1 MSKKGTEGMNF
12 EVSQAMNEETQLTLR
27 YDRGT
32 LLLETTAPGP
42 HSQEATEALRTF
54 QALDAETK
62 ERARLVW
69 DERVGHHRAL
79 AIGYRDIAL
88 CLHRSGIPY
97 TDLAKSFAP
106 VTFSLQKPLSPR
118 AHQEKALNAWWSTG
132 RFGTIVM
139 PTGAGKTIFAI
150 MAIVKAGRPTLVHV
164 PTLDL
169 MSQWCSVLTSFLGED
184 VGLLG
189 GGHHEV
195 RKLTVATYDSALL
208 HVSTYGRQ
216 FGLHVYDECHHL
228 PGPQTR
234 LVALQS
240 IAPFRLGLT
249 ATPERQ
255 DGRHDDYAT
264 LCGPIRYEIT
274 VKELEGRTLAPYD
287 IVTLPVALS
296 EQERARYKEARES
309 YISFLRQAQVDLS
322 GPGGWSQFLRV
333 ASRTPR
339 GREALAAYRTQ
350 RNIGLAAEQKITL
363 LWDILRRHAG
373 ERVLVFTQDN
383 AMAYRIGE
391 RFLLP
396 VLTHHTK
403 VREREE
409 MLRLFREGDY
419 GCLVTSKVLNEG
431 VDVPEAA
438 VAVVVSGSGTVR
450 EHVQRLGRILRA
462 TPGKRATLYELVTE
476 ETSERALNERR
487 KQHSAYQRPVAF
499 APSGH

>member
-1 MSKKGTEGMNF
+1 VTLK
-12 EVSQAMNEETQLTLR
+12 LR

-32 LLLETTAPGP
+32 LLLETSFAGVNG
-42 HSQEATEALRTF
+42 QDAVEALPEF
-54 QALDAETK
+54 LAIDAQVRA
-62 ERARLVW
+62 RARLVW
-69 DERVGHHRAL
+69 DDRVGHHRAL
-79 AIGYRDIAL
+79 ASGYRDIAL
-88 CLHRSGIPY
+88 CLHRSGVGY
-97 TDLAKSFAP
+97 TDLAKGFEPHAF
-106 VTFSLQKPLSPR
+106 TLQKPLVPR
-118 AHQEKALNAWWSTG
+118 SHQEKALEAWWNSG

-169 MSQWCSVLTSFLGED
+169 MSQWASVLKAFLGND

-189 GGHHEV
+189 GGCHEV
-195 RKLTVATYDSALL
+195 RPLTVATYDSALL
-208 HVSTYGRQ
+208 HVNTYGRS

-255 DGRHDDYAT
+255 DGRHDEYAS
-264 LCGPIRYEIT
+264 LCGPIQFEVT
-274 VKELEGRTLAPYD
+274 VGELEGRTLAPYD
-287 IVTLPVALS
+287 IVTIPVPLS
-296 EQERARYKEARES
+296 EEERARYLEARAS
-309 YISFLRQAQVDLS
+309 YVSFLRFAQVDMS
-322 GPGGWSQFLRV
+322 GPGGWSNFLRV
-333 ASRTPR
+333 AARTPR
-339 GREALAAYRTQ
+339 GREALMAYRTQ
-350 RNIGLAAEQKITL
+350 RNIGLAAEQKTSL

-391 RFLLP
+391 KFLLP

-409 MLRLFREGDY
+409 MLRLFREGSY
-419 GCLVTSKVLNEG
+419 CCLVTSKVLNEG

-462 TPGKRATLYELVTE
+462 TPGKRATLYELVSE

-487 KQHSAYQRPVAF
+487 KQHSAYQRPLAA
-499 APSGH
+499 APAGR